1 MAKSSTLFVGLDVHK
16 NSIDV
21 AIAEAD
27 GDVRHYGSIGGDLD
41 ALSKVVRKLRST
53 GHALFFVYEAGPCGY
68 EVYRYLKS
76 QGLECAVVAP
86 SMIPRRPGDRIKN
99 DRRDSLQLA
108 RLHRAGDLSP
118 VYVPDREDE
127 AIRDMVRA
135 REDAKAAERRSRQQ
149 LKALLLR
156 NGIRYESKT
165 SWTPA
170 HLRWLAEVKMDLP
183 AQQVVFQEYLDA
195 ITNNAARVARLSEEI
210 ARHVQTWR
218 MNPVVEALQALRGVQ
233 LLTAVTM
240 VAELGDLTRFDNPRQ
255 LMAFLG
261 LVPSEYSSGA
271 KTRRGS
277 ITKAGNTHARRV
289 LIEAAWHYKLPP
301 RVGVKLRIRQQNLPQ
316 RILDISWK
324 AQLRLTHRFRSLVAR
339 GKNNALAVTAVAREL
354 AAFMWA
360 VVQEVPIG

>member
-1 MAKSSTLFVGLDVHK
+1 MRKSSTLFVGLDVHK
-16 NSIDV
+16 DSIDIS
-21 AIAEAD
+21 IAETD
-27 GDVRHYGSIGGDLD
+27 GDVRHFGSIGGDLD
-41 ALSKVVRKLRST
+41 SLGKVVRKLRST
-53 GHALFFVYEAGPCGY
+53 GNALYFVYEAGPCGY
-68 EVYRYLKS
+68 EVYRYLKN

-108 RLHRAGDLSP
+108 RLHRAGDLSA

-156 NGIRYESKT
+156 NGIRYNGKT

-170 HLRWLAEVKMDLP
+170 HLRWLAMVRMDLP

-195 ITNNAARVARLSEEI
+195 ITTNVARVARLSEEI

-218 MNPVVEALQALRGVQ
+218 MYPVIEALQALRGVQ
-233 LLTAVTM
+233 LLTATTM
-240 VAELGDLTRFDNPRQ
+240 VAELGDLTCFDNPRQ

-261 LVPSEYSSGA
+261 LVPSEYSSGP

-301 RVGVKLRIRQQNLPQ
+301 RVSAGLRIRQQNLPQ
-316 RILDISWK
+316 KILEISWK
-324 AQLRLTHRFRSLVAR
+324 AQLRLTHRFKKLTVR

-360 VVQEVPIG
+360 VVQEVPI